1 MSCEAVVLTYLEWV
15 RLVGCGRLRLH
26 KDRVVRTAG
35 WSGPLAQIDFDAL
48 MKRAPDVGMSA
59 TDYVIAEIKYEAW
72 SPMSMHDI
80 PLGSVLELDRVQLFS
95 CFNESACQVMNATY
109 KGPSKFEVKLFEQP
123 ALWSGWLKRA
133 SNAAADSRAER
144 FIAHFN
150 TSISSDKFKE
160 EMTAVFSNL
169 PETHHK
175 SKGTRAFGWVTALA
189 IPRKNLILSDQPTQ
203 ASESVQSS
211 IKNISNNYQ
220 VDTPFFDGISADIAN
235 EIFKDSQYEKIRNAL
250 VVCAAYVHY
259 SYLLQR
265 SNYKNF
271 GYDVFCKDIS
281 WLNKNHID
289 LAAQLIDKIARDM
302 SDELLFR
309 ILSVHPKTPVFENPA
324 TPDNLTNIIP
334 EPEAVDEDTLIPP
347 EKTHPEISKNKNE
360 KLSGEITTGINP
372 ILPTEYDAGS
382 GTQRTLLGDPTNE
395 ICPHSPTT
403 KARSASLLETD
414 EIGGPFTTHA
424 KQKQVVNRV
433 REQGIQKACK
443 DSGQEESTVKKWV
456 NKHDPELA
464 AQLGISDTLATQKA
478 QGAGQP
484 RIAAQRPD
492 T

>member
-1 MSCEAVVLTYLEWV
+1 M
-15 RLVGCGRLRLH
+15 
-26 KDRVVRTAG
+26 
-35 WSGPLAQIDFDAL
+35 
-48 MKRAPDVGMSA
+48 
-59 TDYVIAEIKYEAW
+59 
-72 SPMSMHDI
+72 
-80 PLGSVLELDRVQLFS
+80 
-95 CFNESACQVMNATY
+95 
-109 KGPSKFEVKLFEQP
+109 
-123 ALWSGWLKRA
+123 
-133 SNAAADSRAER
+133 
-144 FIAHFN
+144 
-150 TSISSDKFKE
+150 
-160 EMTAVFSNL
+160 
-169 PETHHK
+169 
-175 SKGTRAFGWVTALA
+175 
-189 IPRKNLILSDQPTQ
+189 
-203 ASESVQSS
+203 QSS

-220 VDTPFFDGISADIAN
+220 VDTPFFDGISADIVN